1 MTRLPATLC
10 GRKPNDESMKTRIL
24 LSAAIL
30 LLTYSGSAALAAEKE
45 VSFKTDDGWTISGML
60 SVPERATDRVPA
72 IILLHAFEHDRDAYG
87 QYLYP
92 GLAQIIAARGLATL
106 RFDFRGRA
114 TSVGKKELNAFS
126 PEERSSIFLDVRA
139 AIAFLKA
146 QPGVDPS
153 RLGILAEGSSADA
166 AVNGWGGDSRVK
178 AIALISGRLG
188 ELAKKQIA
196 ASATPLFL
204 LVSKEDHDSFRDTA
218 EAYNLSRSEESRI
231 RVFNGMG
238 MGTTMFSV
246 WRSERPKE
254 KPIEDGLA
262 EWMVVQL
269 KSAGRTQEVSFQTED
284 GWALYGTLRTPD
296 STSEVTA
303 APGVILIH
311 SSFTD
316 RHIYDHLAETMV
328 KRGLTVLNFDSR
340 GRGKSIGKGEL
351 LDLPPDER
359 NKTYLDARAAVNFLS
374 SLQGAGRIGLLGADR
389 GATYALRA
397 AIEDR
402 RVGALTLMT
411 TLVSDKEREDI
422 SRLEIPVFYLASE
435 QIEVATGGSM
445 AKAYATT
452 RHRGSQLLVFRGG
465 MLGYEIF
472 DIDESLEPTLAKWMK
487 EQLSR

>member
-1 MTRLPATLC
+1 MR
-10 GRKPNDESMKTRIL
+10 RREDESMKIRIL

-30 LLTYSGSAALAAEKE
+30 ALTYSGSPALAAEKE
-45 VSFKTDDGWTISGML
+45 VSFKTEDGWTISGML
-60 SVPERATDRVPA
+60 NIPDRANGRVPA
-72 IILLHAFEHDRDAYG
+72 VILLHSFEHDRDAYG

-92 GLAQIIAARGLATL
+92 GLAQIIAGRGVATL

-114 TSVGKKELNAFS
+114 TSVGKKEMNSFS
-126 PEERSSIFLDVRA
+126 PEERSRIYLDVRA
-139 AIAFLKA
+139 AISFLEA
-146 QPGVDPS
+146 QPAVDAS
-153 RLGILAEGSSADA
+153 RLGILAEGSSADP
-166 AVNGWGGDSRVK
+166 AVNGWGGNSRVK
-178 AIALISGRLG
+178 AITLISGRLG

-196 ASATPLFL
+196 ASATPLLL
-204 LVSKEDHDSFRDTA
+204 LVSKEDRDSFRDTA
-218 EAYNLSRSEESRI
+218 DAYNLSQSEESRI
-231 RVFNGMG
+231 RVFNGIG

-254 KPIEDGLA
+254 KPLEDGLA
-262 EWMVVQL
+262 EWMVEQL
-269 KSAGRTQEVSFQTED
+269 RSAGRSQEVSFQTED
-284 GWALYGTLRTPD
+284 GWTLYGTLRTPD
-296 STSEVTA
+296 NESETPG

-316 RHIYDHLAETMV
+316 RNIYDHLAETMV

-359 NKTYLDARAAVNFLS
+359 NKTYIDARAAVRFLS
-374 SLQGAGRIGLLGADR
+374 SLTGAGRIGLLGADR

-397 AIEDR
+397 AIEDT

-411 TLVSDKEREDI
+411 TLVSDKEREEI
-422 SRLEIPVFYLASE
+422 SRLEIPVFYIASE

-445 AKAYATT
+445 AKAYAIT

-472 DIDESLEPTLAKWMK
+472 DTDKSLEPTLAKWMK
-487 EQLSR
+487 EELSR